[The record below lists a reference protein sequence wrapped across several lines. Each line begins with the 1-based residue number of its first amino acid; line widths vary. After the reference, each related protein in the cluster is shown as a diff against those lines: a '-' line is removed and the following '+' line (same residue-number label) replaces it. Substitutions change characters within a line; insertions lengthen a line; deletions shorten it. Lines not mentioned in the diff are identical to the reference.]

1 MEKTLRRTI
10 HILEFVK
17 DPLLAVL
24 AALLITNFLVVHT
37 QIPTGSMIPTINKGD
52 HMLINRLP
60 FYYRDPA
67 RGEVIIF
74 KQDGINLVKRV
85 IGLPGD
91 EITLVDGFVYI
102 NGEKLDERGYLESD
116 VYSYPLMSDVIYPYI
131 VPEDHYF
138 VMGDNRGNSQD
149 SRYFSA
155 IPRSDIFAKG
165 GLKIWPIADIGIV
178 K

>member
-1 MEKTLRRTI
+1 MEKALRRTI
-10 HILEFVK
+10 HILEFIK

-52 HMLINRLP
+52 HMLINRVP

-67 RGEVIIF
+67 RGEIVIF
-74 KQDGINLVKRV
+74 RQDDINLVKRV

-91 EITLVDGFVYI
+91 QVELLDGSVYI
-102 NGEKLDERGYLESD
+102 NGKPLDESAYLNAD
-116 VYSYPLMSDVIYPYI
+116 IYSYPLDSDVEFPYT
-131 VPEDHYF
+131 VPEGHYF

-149 SRYFSA
+149 SRYFGA
-155 IPRSDIFAKG
+155 IPRTDIFAKG
-165 GLKIWPIADIGIV
+165 GVKIWPLQDIGMV
-178 K
+178 R

>member
-1 MEKTLRRTI
+1 MERALRRTI
-10 HILEFVK
+10 HILEFLK

-24 AALLITNFLVVHT
+24 AALLITNFIVVHT

-52 HMLINRLP
+52 HMLINRIP
-60 FYYRDPA
+60 FYYRDPV
-67 RGEVIIF
+67 RGEVVIF

-91 EITLVDGFVYI
+91 EVDLIDGFVSI
-102 NGEKLDERGYLESD
+102 NGEPLDESAYLSGE
-116 VYSYPLMSDVIYPYI
+116 VYSYPLMSDVIFPYV

-149 SRYFSA
+149 SRYFGA

-165 GLKIWPIADIGIV
+165 GIKIWPLRDFGMV
-178 K
+178 R

>member
-1 MEKTLRRTI
+1 MERTLRRTI
-10 HILEFVK
+10 HILEFIK

-24 AALLITNFLVVHT
+24 AALLITNFIVVHT

-52 HMLINRLP
+52 HMLINRIP

-67 RGEVIIF
+67 RGEIVIF
-74 KQDGINLVKRV
+74 KQEGINLVKRV

-91 EITLVDGFVYI
+91 EMDLIDGSVYI
-102 NGEKLDERGYLESD
+102 NGEPLDESGYLEPE
-116 VYSYPLMSDVIYPYI
+116 VYSYPLMSDVVFPYV
-131 VPEDHYF
+131 VPEGHYF

-149 SRYFSA
+149 SRYFGA
-155 IPRSDIFAKG
+155 IPRTDIFAKG
-165 GLKIWPIADIGIV
+165 GVKIWPLQDIGLV